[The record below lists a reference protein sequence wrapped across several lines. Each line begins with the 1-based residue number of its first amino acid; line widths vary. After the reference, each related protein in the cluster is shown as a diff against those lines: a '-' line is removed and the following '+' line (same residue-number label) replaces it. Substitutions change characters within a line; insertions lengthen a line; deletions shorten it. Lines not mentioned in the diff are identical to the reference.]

1 MTLEE
6 SAQLTPQTD
15 STRTANLELK
25 IQSRVASELER
36 IAAEEKAKLAAATE
50 ATTAEQP
57 PKESRS
63 SFLGVVAKESEEER
77 RKAKLSRAA
86 VSKEVQDLQEKL
98 AKRKKHE
105 QMDPVVEAARDKLV
119 QCLRLND
126 RRPLNCW
133 DEKEEF
139 KKAVGRLEKEFVERT
154 IR

>member
-1 MTLEE
+1 MALEE
-6 SAQLTPQTD
+6 SPQLTPQTD

-36 IAAEEKAKLAAATE
+36 IAAEEKAKLVAATE

-57 PKESRS
+57 PKESRP
-63 SFLGVVAKESEEER
+63 SFLGVVAEESEEER
-77 RKAKLSRAA
+77 RKAKLSRVA

-98 AKRKKHE
+98 AKRKKQE
-105 QMDPVVEAARDKLV
+105 QMDPVVEAARNNLV